1 MLPPRLTLSNVLR
14 RSVIMTNKTP
24 FEVRLDILKMAQD
37 MLNKE
42 TEINQS
48 KFYAKLETLRT
59 SNSPVEE
66 INGFIDTNMPKMY
79 DSAEIVSRSTAL
91 YNFVS
96 DSSKSK
102 S

>member
-1 MLPPRLTLSNVLR
+1 M
-14 RSVIMTNKTP
+14 IMTSKTP

-42 TEINQS
+42 TEINQN
-48 KFYAKLETLRT
+48 KFYAKLETLRA
-59 SNSPVEE
+59 SNSSVAD
-66 INGFIDTNMPKMY
+66 INGFIDTNTPKMY
-79 DSAEIVSRSTAL
+79 DSNEIVSRSTAL